1 MRGRRERQ
9 HQDRAERARSR
20 SGRTG
25 GHRARRRVADPG
37 PQPRAAGV
45 GTAAPR
51 PCGDGVVR
59 RDRAH
64 RAGRHR
70 SPAPGHARRPRP
82 QRPVP
87 RHRPHA
93 AGPAQTPQQDLPARH
108 RRPGPRPARPHR
120 LRQPDLP
127 AGRGGVDADLGGVRR
142 GRRRGRGLP
151 RRPGRHGDRA
161 GHRRGALDPV
171 PARGHRHRVDR
182 RAEPHRH
189 DHRDRVLQLVVDRP
203 HRARPGAVDPRTGV
217 RRGGPLARRER
228 LADHV
233 RRRAAQRAC
242 PGDRLHDAADP
253 AGDRVRGHAVV
264 PRPRRARAHGDLG
277 WDARRLAPVLPRRLV
292 VPAVPRPRA
301 ADHHAG
307 VQHLRR
313 RRARRVRP
321 AHRPA
326 LRRRDHYGRRGREVS
341 RFLVRRALRG
351 LLVIWLITLVLFGM
365 FFVAPSNVAQ
375 TLGGRQA
382 TPETIALI
390 NQRLGLDRPLWQ
402 QYLSFVGGALRGDL
416 GYDYYKQIPVTSI
429 IADALPKTASI
440 AFGAAVIWMLLGV
453 TNGVL
458 SAVRPRTFVDRG
470 LTAFSLFFYSM
481 PTFLLGLL
489 LLYYLYF
496 QLTLAGIRIFPAGGY
511 VNFTTSPLG
520 WLQHMILPWITV
532 ALVSAAAYTRLTRT
546 SMLEVLGEDYIRTA
560 RSKGISERRVVVR
573 HGLRSALSPVVT
585 QFGIDVATLLG
596 GVIITE
602 TVFSNDGIGRTAIVA
617 IDQQDQPVI
626 IGIVLLGTVAVV
638 VANVLVDIGYAVLDP
653 RVRLT

>member
-1 MRGRRERQ
+1 MI
-9 HQDRAERARSR
+9 
-20 SGRTG
+20 
-25 GHRARRRVADPG
+25 
-37 PQPRAAGV
+37 
-45 GTAAPR
+45 
-51 PCGDGVVR
+51 
-59 RDRAH
+59 
-64 RAGRHR
+64 
-70 SPAPGHARRPRP
+70 
-82 QRPVP
+82 
-87 RHRPHA
+87 
-93 AGPAQTPQQDLPARH
+93 
-108 RRPGPRPARPHR
+108 
-120 LRQPDLP
+120 
-127 AGRGGVDADLGGVRR
+127 
-142 GRRRGRGLP
+142 
-151 RRPGRHGDRA
+151 
-161 GHRRGALDPV
+161 
-171 PARGHRHRVDR
+171 
-182 RAEPHRH
+182 
-189 DHRDRVLQLVVDRP
+189 
-203 HRARPGAVDPRTGV
+203 
-217 RRGGPLARRER
+217 
-228 LADHV
+228 
-233 RRRAAQRAC
+233 
-242 PGDRLHDAADP
+242 
-253 AGDRVRGHAVV
+253 
-264 PRPRRARAHGDLG
+264 
-277 WDARRLAPVLPRRLV
+277 
-292 VPAVPRPRA
+292 
-301 ADHHAG
+301 
-307 VQHLRR
+307 
-313 RRARRVRP
+313 
-321 AHRPA
+321 
-326 LRRRDHYGRRGREVS
+326 

-496 QLTLAGIRIFPAGGY
+496 QLTLAGIRDLPGGR
-511 VNFTTSPLG
+511 VRRSHRRARRG

-596 GVIITE
+596 GVIVTE
-602 TVFSNDGIGRTAIVA
+602 TVFSIDGIGRTAIVA

-638 VANVLVDIGYAVLDP
+638 VANILVDIGYAVLDP